1 MDTFLLYSLVFTVLY
16 VSLSIIYFITKPNT
30 SKPNVPPGSTGWPVF
45 GENID
50 MMVSGPEK
58 YISDRMK
65 KYSSDVFKTSIVGE
79 KVAVFCG
86 AAGNKFLFTN
96 ENTLLTTW
104 WPTSVTKPLLFPA
117 DDLKKIAITNRANL
131 HEILKPE
138 NLKHYIST
146 MDSMAKEYIAE
157 KWAPFE
163 EVKVYPLSK
172 YYAFALACKLFL
184 SIEGYDEV
192 KKLLDPFLIVTSG
205 MFSLPLNLP
214 GTAYNRAMKGGSMVR
229 HQLVEVIKK
238 RKAEAMMS
246 SSSGKV
252 EEEGQDVLGRLLSV
266 TDEEGQHMNE
276 VEIYNNIIGLIL
288 PSYHSSSAAITF
300 VLKYLAELPHIYDQV
315 YKEQIEIAKSK
326 GPNER
331 LCWEDIQKMKYSWNV
346 ACEALRLFPPGQGG
360 FRETVK
366 DFTYAGFT
374 IPKGW
379 KVFARSSKSNN
390 YPIAKPNCDDHCG
403 NVSLPFPFGLTKD
416 CYLNEDFFIN
426 CSTGT
431 DGSPKPLLRR
441 SDIEVRSVSVE
452 GQLSVMKGIARKC
465 HEEFRAFFRP
475 LDKDVSSD
483 VAWITLSKFYVNQTA
498 NKFVAVGCN
507 TIATVSG
514 YEDERSYETGCI
526 ASCNRFGDVVNGTCS
541 GIGCCQMTDIPI
553 LAKNVNFTLD
563 SMAEN
568 RNTEGVVNCSYA
580 FVVKKDEFNFSSD
593 ILTRKWEVEK
603 LPIVIDWIVSND
615 TCSNSRSTCQG
626 NTTCVPF
633 EGPDGGYRCACDK
646 GYEGNPYLHPGC
658 LDIDECSNG
667 QNNCSENATCEN
679 KLGGFSCHCKE
690 GYREDGKGDC
700 KLPSKGGNKVNVI
713 VLGVSLGTITLF
725 ISGFCVYLG
734 YRRRKSV
741 RMKEKFFKE
750 NGGLILQQRIAQGP
764 TSSRTTRIF
773 TAEEL
778 KKATNN
784 YDQTR
789 IVGEGG

>member
-1 MDTFLLYSLVFTVLY
+1 MT
-16 VSLSIIYFITKPNT
+16 
-30 SKPNVPPGSTGWPVF
+30 
-45 GENID
+45 
-50 MMVSGPEK
+50 
-58 YISDRMK
+58 
-65 KYSSDVFKTSIVGE
+65 IVG
-79 KVAVFCG
+79 
-86 AAGNKFLFTN
+86 T
-96 ENTLLTTW
+96 
-104 WPTSVTKPLLFPA
+104 
-117 DDLKKIAITNRANL
+117 
-131 HEILKPE
+131 
-138 NLKHYIST
+138 
-146 MDSMAKEYIAE
+146 
-157 KWAPFE
+157 
-163 EVKVYPLSK
+163 
-172 YYAFALACKLFL
+172 
-184 SIEGYDEV
+184 
-192 KKLLDPFLIVTSG
+192 
-205 MFSLPLNLP
+205 
-214 GTAYNRAMKGGSMVR
+214 
-229 HQLVEVIKK
+229 
-238 RKAEAMMS
+238 
-246 SSSGKV
+246 
-252 EEEGQDVLGRLLSV
+252 
-266 TDEEGQHMNE
+266 
-276 VEIYNNIIGLIL
+276 
-288 PSYHSSSAAITF
+288 
-300 VLKYLAELPHIYDQV
+300 
-315 YKEQIEIAKSK
+315 
-326 GPNER
+326 
-331 LCWEDIQKMKYSWNV
+331 
-346 ACEALRLFPPGQGG
+346 
-360 FRETVK
+360 
-366 DFTYAGFT
+366 
-374 IPKGW
+374 
-379 KVFARSSKSNN
+379 
-390 YPIAKPNCDDHCG
+390 
-403 NVSLPFPFGLTKD
+403 
-416 CYLNEDFFIN
+416 
-426 CSTGT
+426 TGT

-465 HEEFRAFFRP
+465 HEEFRARFRP

-563 SMAEN
+563 SMAAN

-580 FVVKKDEFNFSSD
+580 FVVKKDEFDFSSD
-593 ILTRKWEVEK
+593 ILTRRWEVEK

-615 TCSNSRSTCQG
+615 RCSNSSSTCQG

-633 EGPDGGYRCACDK
+633 EGPDGGYRCACEK

-690 GYREDGKGDC
+690 GYREDGKGGC
-700 KLPSKGGNKVNVI
+700 QLPSKGGNKVNVI

-741 RMKEKFFKE
+741 RMKEKFFRE
-750 NGGLILQQRIAQGP
+750 NGGLILQQRIVQG
-764 TSSRTTRIF
+764 TASSGTTRIF

-789 IVGEGG
+789 IVGEGGRRAIFYNGPEEERNLSLYFLSLLKENRLFRIFDDNVVCEGNTEELMEVCLLAERCLNVKGEDRPTMKEVAIELGRLMRASKHPWVNHSETNMESQAPLIEPPISFGYDATFSITTAYDSLKHHMELSVASGR